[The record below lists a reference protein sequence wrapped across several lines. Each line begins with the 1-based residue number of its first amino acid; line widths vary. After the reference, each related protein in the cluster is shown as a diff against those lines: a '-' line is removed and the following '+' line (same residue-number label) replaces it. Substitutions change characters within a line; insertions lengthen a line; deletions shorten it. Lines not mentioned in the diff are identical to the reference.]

1 MKILFI
7 CTGNTCR
14 SPMAEGY
21 MKSMGFDCESRGLA
35 ADGSKV
41 SNNSA
46 EAMKEID
53 IDITDH
59 ISKQLTKSD
68 IDNFDTIICMS
79 KNHFDYL
86 TSLGIKC
93 EVLGDGISDPFGG
106 DIDVYRNCRDEII
119 RALYKRFGRVVYM
132 DDSHIDGVVD
142 IENYSFSHP
151 WTKEG
156 IIEAKNNRTKFYVFE
171 KSGEVLGYVGISVI
185 LDEGYITNIAVLPKY
200 RGNGIGKALMKK
212 LDDLARLEKLS
223 FISLEVRV
231 SNQNAISLYEKFG
244 YKTEGVRKG
253 FYDDPKED
261 ALIMTKRF

>member
-1 MKILFI
+1 MKVLFV

-21 MKSMGFDCESRGLA
+21 LNEMGLKAESRGLA
-35 ADGSKV
+35 ADGSGV
-41 SNNSA
+41 SENSA
-46 EAMKEID
+46 TVMSEID
-53 IDITDH
+53 INISNH

-68 IDNFDTIICMS
+68 IENFDLIICMS
-79 KNHFDYL
+79 KSHYDYL
-86 TSLGIKC
+86 TSLGIEC

-132 DDSHIDGVVD
+132 DDSHIDGVVE
-142 IENYSFSHP
+142 IENATFSHP
-151 WTKEG
+151 WTKDG
-156 IIEAKNNRTKFYVFE
+156 IIEALQNRTKFYVFE
-171 KSGEVLGYVGISVI
+171 KSGKVLGYVGVSII
-185 LDEGYITNIAVLPKY
+185 LDEGYITNVAVLPEY
-200 RGNGIGKALMKK
+200 RGLGIGNALMKK
-212 LDDLARLEKLS
+212 LEDLAKLENLS

-231 SNQNAISLYEKFG
+231 SNQKAISLYEKFG
-244 YKTEGVRKG
+244 YKTEGVRKN